1 MQEWII
7 IYLVFFLLNVYRI
20 HKTYLDISWHQK
32 SKKQIVHLKLGPL
45 PTTYAYMSGQRFV
58 TPSKNSS
65 K

>member
-1 MQEWII
+1 M
-7 IYLVFFLLNVYRI
+7 YLVFILLNFYPI

-58 TPSKNSS
+58 TPSKNNI